1 MARILTPAGT
11 DHRGVA
17 GGRLRG
23 RLLAARLPAG
33 MSGGER
39 NFIRRIAPALPF
51 IVLAAAVLVAVYH
64 VLVYW

>member
-1 MARILTPAGT
+1 
-11 DHRGVA
+11 
-17 GGRLRG
+17 
-23 RLLAARLPAG
+23 
-33 MSGGER
+33 MSGEER